1 MKRLVL
7 ESIEGVEIYPIISL
21 VLFMSMFTVVL
32 IYVFRADKSFIKRM
46 AALPVDDAEKD
57 EEKGGLSHE

>member
-21 VLFMSMFTVVL
+21 IIFMTLFASALLYIFKMDKNFVTKMSG
-32 IYVFRADKSFIKRM
+32 
-46 AALPVDDAEKD
+46 LPLGNDGSTQNEINHEK
-57 EEKGGLSHE
+57 E